1 MVSEEERRH
10 QKEKLVEMSEPKDAG
25 IESPSNLKGSQL
37 FYGFRNVRNKDGIIP
52 NKQLKEVHFMV
63 YVLGDHDY
71 FHNKN
76 QRKKIDQF
84 L

>member
-52 NKQLKEVHFMV
+52 NKQLK
-63 YVLGDHDY
+63 
-71 FHNKN
+71 
-76 QRKKIDQF
+76 
-84 L
+84 